1 MTDTVPLEKA
11 LEMIKFN
18 KSRVHTFRSSPGI
31 LIGADWSK
39 SELLKAIKKFGI
51 AESGPSA
58 VAMGYA
64 LVLIDEHGP
73 LFIET
78 RNQK

>member
-1 MTDTVPLEKA
+1 MTNTVPLEKY

-18 KSRVHTFRSSPGI
+18 KSKVHTFRSSPGV

-39 SELLKAIKKFGI
+39 QKLLKAIKKFGI

-58 VAMGYA
+58 VAMGHG

-78 RNQK
+78 RSEK